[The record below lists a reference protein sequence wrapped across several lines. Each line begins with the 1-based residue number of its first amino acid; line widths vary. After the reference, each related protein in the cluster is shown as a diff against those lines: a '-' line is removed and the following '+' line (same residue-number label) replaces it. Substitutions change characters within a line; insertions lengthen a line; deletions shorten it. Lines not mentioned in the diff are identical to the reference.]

1 MQQPKSP
8 DFLETQTQ
16 LQVLLQHLLQMT
28 HGLVAVTQPIHGV
41 AASQTNHRF
50 NQQSLD

>member
-28 HGLVAVTQPIHGV
+28 HGQVAVTLLIHGV

-50 NQQSLD
+50 NQKI